1 MKLFGLS
8 ANYTSYFIVGHVYWF
23 LEDVFPNQPNGKK
36 LLKTPQFLRN
46 IFDEAPDV
54 DDYLVLPEERPG
66 GFQWGAGGGGDNNNP
81 QPNNNNQQPN
91 N

>member
-1 MKLFGLS
+1 MDLFL
-8 ANYTSYFIVGHVYWF
+8 GHVYWF
-23 LEDVFPNQPNGKK
+23 LEDVFPNQPNGRK

-66 GFQWGAGGGGDNNNP
+66 GRGFQWGAGAAAGADDNNQ

-91 N
+91 NN